1 MNILIAGG
9 TGFLGTYI
17 KKRFEENN
25 HGVRVVSRAAGDVSW
40 IEKEL
45 TDALEKTDVL
55 INLAGKSIDCRFTN
69 KNKEQILKSRIE
81 TTELLNNAIAKCKNP
96 PDVWINA
103 SATGIYEHTFD
114 EKLNEYFDRFAD
126 DFLGEVVKN
135 WENVFFSSYH
145 MRTRKVALRTAVVL
159 GKSGGV
165 YPLLNRLSKFGAGGK
180 QGNGRQMFSWIYIED
195 YFRILNVIVENKDI
209 IGVIN
214 ASAPTPVSNAD
225 LMKAFRKVN
234 KTLIALPSPAILLNV
249 GSYFLNFHP
258 GLIFDSTNVV
268 SKKLELLNFK
278 FDAENIEIILQK
290 LNDNN
295 DK

>member
-9 TGFLGTYI
+9 TGFLGSYI
-17 KKRFEENN
+17 KKRFKENN
-25 HGVRVVSRAAGDVSW
+25 HQVRVVSRTAGDVSW

-81 TTELLNNAIAKCKNP
+81 TTELLNNAIARCKNP

-103 SATGIYEHTFD
+103 SAIGIYKHTFD
-114 EKLNEYFDRFAD
+114 EKLNEYFDSFAD
-126 DFLGEVVKN
+126 DFLGEVVTN
-135 WENVFFSSYH
+135 WENAFFSSYH
-145 MRTRKVALRTAVVL
+145 LQIRKVALRTAVVL

-165 YPLLNRLSKFGAGGK
+165 YPLVNRLSKLGAGGK

-195 YFRILNVIVENKDI
+195 YFRILNVIIENKDI
-209 IGVIN
+209 IDVIN

-225 LMKAFRKVN
+225 LMKAFKKTN
-234 KTLIALPSPAILLNV
+234 KTLIALPTPAILLNL
-249 GSYFLNFHP
+249 GSYLFNFHP
-258 GLIFDSTNVV
+258 GLILDSTNVV

-278 FDAENIEIILQK
+278 FEAEKIETVLQK
-290 LNDNN
+290 LKDNN
-295 DK
+295 GK